1 MSTTLNITN
10 AASAKPK
17 REPKVPRSNA
27 GSAAGIVGAIVLA
40 IVIVASVAAPLITS
54 FDPNAQQLANRLLA
68 PFSHGSDGLLH
79 LLGTDQYGR
88 DIFTRILYGGRVSL
102 SIGLVTASMAAV
114 IGIAIGLLGGFREGR
129 LGAAVRGI
137 LDIQTAFPF
146 LVIAIA
152 VVGVIG
158 ANVLT
163 IIVVLTLWTWLPF
176 ARLSFTLARSLKH
189 AEYVKAARS
198 AGAGDGWILRKHL
211 LPNMA
216 PALLV
221 VWTFVVAQVI
231 IAESGLSFL
240 GLGIQP
246 PTSTWGSSV
255 SDGRDYISTAWWVAI
270 VPGMVISIVTLA
282 VNLVGDALRDRFDP
296 QLQVG
301 A

>member
-1 MSTTLNITN
+1 MTTTANTIN
-10 AASAKPK
+10 ALQPKSK
-17 REPKVPRSNA
+17 REPKVPRPNA
-27 GSAAGIVGAIVLA
+27 GSAAGVIGAVVLVIA
-40 IVIVASVAAPLITS
+40 IIGAVAAPLIS
-54 FDPNAQQLANRLLA
+54 SIDPNVQRLTNRLLE
-68 PFSHGSDGLLH
+68 PFSYSSDGVFH

-88 DIFTRILYGGRVSL
+88 DVFTRILYGGRVSL
-102 SIGLVTASMAAV
+102 SIGLVTASLAAIV
-114 IGIAIGLLGGFREGR
+114 GVAIGLLGGFREGR
-129 LGAAVRGI
+129 LGATVRGV

-152 VVGVIG
+152 VVGAIG
-158 ANVLT
+158 ANVVT

-176 ARLSFTLARSLKH
+176 ARLSFTLARSLKRS
-189 AEYVKAARS
+189 EYVKAARS
-198 AGAGDGWILRKHL
+198 AGAGDAWILRKHL
-211 LPNMA
+211 LPNMV

-255 SDGRDYISTAWWVAI
+255 SDGRDYISTAWWIAI
-270 VPGMVISIVTLA
+270 APGLVISIVTLA

>member
-1 MSTTLNITN
+1 MSTT
-10 AASAKPK
+10 KPAEIRRR

-27 GSAAGIVGAIVLA
+27 GSIAGIIGAAVLA
-40 IVIVASVAAPLITS
+40 IAIIAAVAAPLIS
-54 FDPNAQQLANRLLA
+54 GFDPNAQKLASRLLA
-68 PFSHGSDGLLH
+68 PFSYGRDGLLH

-102 SIGLVTASMAAV
+102 SIGLVTASLAAV
-114 IGIAIGLLGGFREGR
+114 IGIGIGTLGGYREGK
-129 LGAAVRGI
+129 LGAAVRGV

-176 ARLSFTLARSLKH
+176 ARLSFSLAQALKR
-189 AEYVKAARS
+189 ADYVKAARS
-198 AGAGDGWILRKHL
+198 AGASDGWILFRHL

-246 PTSTWGSSV
+246 PTATWGSSV

-270 VPGMVISIVTLA
+270 MPGIVISIVTLA
-282 VNLVGDALRDRFDP
+282 INLLGDALRDRFDP